1 MPVLETP
8 SSIGRINLLPPDRK
22 RDIYSRI
29 IPPELLSKFGIA
41 PNMYDRTGQDLLQL
55 KCRSGTSQVELA
67 LFHHKNAP
75 DPVLFGHITDNI
87 QGHLH
92 ILLYGMNDPR
102 TARYNV
108 DRMPDGEKTRFG
120 TNLRNIPAEI
130 KALNAGLAPGQI
142 YRGPHLFQESL
153 RQFES
158 FAADLGQNL
167 FFAEPLYY
175 HVALLFERYG
185 FQYQTGKKLMRE
197 IEAGFSSNGVLHQ
210 KLDGSNPF
218 RREEAANRIRL
229 RSWAIHDNILGKAFS
244 GVTMYKHITDKPLS
258 PSPSHLPY

>member
-1 MPVLETP
+1 MDNP
-8 SSIGRINLLPPDRK
+8 SSIGSLNLLPPDRK
-22 RDIYSRI
+22 RDIYRRI
-29 IPPELLSKFGIA
+29 IPPELLSKFEIA
-41 PNMYDRTGQDLLQL
+41 PGMYDSDGQDLLQL
-55 KCRSGTSQVELA
+55 HCKSGTSQAELA
-67 LFHHKNAP
+67 LYHTGDAP
-75 DPVLFGHITDNI
+75 DPILFGHITDNL

-102 TARYNV
+102 TKRYNV

-120 TNLRNIPAEI
+120 TNLRNIPEEI

-142 YRGPHLFQESL
+142 YRGPHLFKESL

-158 FAADLGQNL
+158 FVTGLGQDL

-185 FQYQTGKKLMRE
+185 FLYQTGKKLMRE
-197 IEAGFSSNGVLHQ
+197 IEAGFAPNGDLHK

-218 RREEAANRIRL
+218 RQEIAADRIRL
-229 RSWAIHDNILGKAFS
+229 RSWAIHDNILGRAFS
-244 GVTMYKHITDKPLS
+244 GVTMYKHITDKPIS
-258 PSPSHLPY
+258 AAPSHLPY